1 MPRTGAVIRP
11 ENRSK
16 VPAAV
21 SHSNL
26 AMVAVTAFALAETM
40 LSQGQAN
47 VMVAADS
54 NLLTKGIWTM
64 MTTASTMRYGAKARN
79 TSVRLSA
86 VAVRAA
92 APPADDGTTCAGS
105 AAELLRT
112 GMLAVARLA
121 CILKLPPTGPAA
133 AGCGSG
139 AETPT
144 RQRRRKP
151 TVTAVE
157 TRALQI
163 STSSTGNR

>member
-26 AMVAVTAFALAETM
+26 AMVAVTAFPLAETM
-40 LSQGQAN
+40 LSPGQAN

-121 CILKLPPTGPAA
+121 CTLKLPPPGPAA
-133 AGCGSG
+133 AVCG

-157 TRALQI
+157 TRALQM
-163 STSSTGNR
+163 STSSTGSR